1 MTECALTSDNFH
13 PDKQEGRGVS
23 RDDHNRRMNEGLAG
37 AYGIDS
43 PGSLG
48 GALRAPSK
56 QGPDKN
62 EGLAGAYGIDSP
74 GSLGG
79 ALRAPSKR

>member
-1 MTECALTSDNFH
+1 MSECCNQSGRANEEGGPHRDKSMDKSRRVGKSDY
-13 PDKQEGRGVS
+13 
-23 RDDHNRRMNEGLAG
+23 NEGLAR

-56 QGPDKN
+56 QGPDT
-62 EGLAGAYGIDSP
+62 LGITFDP
-74 GSLGG
+74 NDFV
-79 ALRAPSKR
+79 